1 MFKNYAYI
9 LLSSNHALTERK
21 HHYLK
26 INFFSACMGQWRRN
40 VHWGEL
46 HYMLIICESSFWYY
60 SDIAL
65 EKMFKVF
72 SPTPKFLTKTRELK
86 EWFLKPEV
94 KWDRGHLTEP
104 REPDGAY
111 LDSNKD
117 REMTMGSHG
126 ILFWFCVRDVSGRHL
141 FCGQWCCLPHHIKT
155 WTLL

>member
-1 MFKNYAYI
+1 
-9 LLSSNHALTERK
+9 
-21 HHYLK
+21 
-26 INFFSACMGQWRRN
+26 
-40 VHWGEL
+40 
-46 HYMLIICESSFWYY
+46 MLIICESSFWYY

-94 KWDRGHLTEP
+94 KWDRRHLTEP

-126 ILFWFCVRDVSGRHL
+126 ILF
-141 FCGQWCCLPHHIKT
+141 
-155 WTLL
+155 